1 MTIWDDA
8 QQICKDLA
16 NDETSGSLTFFKR
29 MMNVGYK
36 LILSDLSRP
45 VIEKTKTA
53 VTVASQQAY
62 QMPPDFLFV
71 KSITVT
77 IGSTVYPV
85 IEEEAQEYWDY
96 LNLTAQSSD
105 YPQVYFVRPSFGF
118 SGAEILFYPKPST
131 AGNTITIIYEATDKD
146 LSVDKYTTGTVAV
159 TNGSATITGTNTV
172 FTQEMVGRFF
182 KITDLSD
189 RGDGM
194 YYKVVTFTS
203 TTSTVL
209 ENVYEGTTLTGVT
222 YEIDQAF
229 NLPEDMQIL
238 PCYYALQ
245 HYYAAKRDIEQEKK
259 YIGLFN
265 AGLSGA
271 KLRHATKSRGEIIR
285 PKGWLS
291 RWGYTYPAYF
301 PQSGISS

>member
-1 MTIWDDA
+1 MLTWDDA
-8 QQICKDLA
+8 ISNCQDLS
-16 NDETSGSLTFFKR
+16 NDSTSGSLAFFKR

-36 LILSDLSRP
+36 FILSDLSRP
-45 VIEKTKTA
+45 VTEKTKTA
-53 VTVASQQAY
+53 LTVAGQQAY
-62 QMPPDFLFV
+62 QMGADFLFV

-77 IGSTVYPV
+77 VGSTVYPV
-85 IEEEAQEYWDY
+85 VEEEAQEYWDY

-105 YPQVYFVRPSFGF
+105 YPQVYFVRPSFGY

-146 LSVDKYTTGTVAV
+146 LSMTKYTDGSVAV
-159 TNGSATITGTNTV
+159 TNGSAVVTGTNTS
-172 FTQEMVGRFF
+172 FAAAMVGRFF
-182 KITDLSD
+182 KITDTND
-189 RGDGM
+189 QGDGM
-194 YYKVVTFTS
+194 YYKIATFTS
-203 TTSTVL
+203 ATSITL
-209 ENVYEGTTLTGVT
+209 ENVYEGSTLTGVT

-229 NLPEDMQIL
+229 NLPEDIQIL
-238 PCYYALQ
+238 PCYFALQ

-265 AGLSGA
+265 AGLSGS